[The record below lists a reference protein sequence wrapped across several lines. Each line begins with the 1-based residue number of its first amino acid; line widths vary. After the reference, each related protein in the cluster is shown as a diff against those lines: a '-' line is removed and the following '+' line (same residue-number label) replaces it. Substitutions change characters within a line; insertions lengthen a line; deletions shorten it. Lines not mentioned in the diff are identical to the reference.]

1 VASLQISGPAE
12 MPKNGLMQ
20 LQGKFDAMDTQIHLE
35 PVTPENWR
43 IDFKLKDEQKSFVS
57 SPERILARA
66 WAYREQRS
74 KAFIIYADE
83 TPLGMAMYYDED
95 EMQAYDFSQFFID
108 SRYQGNGY
116 GKKAASMILDMMKAD
131 AKYRKVCLCYIEGNE
146 AARKMYENLGFK
158 ETGERDGEEIV
169 MVKEFL

>member
-1 VASLQISGPAE
+1 
-12 MPKNGLMQ
+12 MRR
-20 LQGKFDAMDTQIHLE
+20 DAMDNHIHLE

-43 IDFKLKDEQKSFVS
+43 VDFQLTEEQKNFVS

-83 TPLGMAMYYDED
+83 TPVGMAMYYDEE
-95 EMQAYDFSQFFID
+95 EMQAYDFSQLFID
-108 SRYQGNGY
+108 CRYQGKGY

-146 AARKMYENLGFK
+146 VARKMYEGLGFK
-158 ETGERDGEEIV
+158 ETGDRDGEEIV
-169 MVKEFL
+169 MLLIL

>member
-1 VASLQISGPAE
+1 MASLQISDPAE

-74 KAFIIYADE
+74 KAFIIYAGE
-83 TPLGMAMYYDED
+83 TTVGMAMYYDE
-95 EMQAYDFSQFFID
+95 EKMQAYNFSQLFID
-108 SRYQGNGY
+108 SRYQGKGY

-131 AKYRKVCLCYIEGNE
+131 AKYNKVCLCYIEGNE
-146 AARKMYENLGFK
+146 VARKMYVELGFK
-158 ETGERDGEEIV
+158 ATGYIEGKEIV